1 MKQAFD
7 KRPDLFPVKQRYVF
21 LSHCGVSPL
30 HAAGLA
36 REQEMALEQCETG
49 ALIFDRYEE
58 TLKRLRTTGSRLLQ
72 TDPQNVSFHRN
83 SSEAISMI
91 ASGYPFEPG
100 DQVISYV
107 HEYPAN
113 HYPWRLQARRGVELI
128 ELSNSCPPGTEP
140 CGDRPCTFAF
150 EELER
155 RITKRTRV
163 VALSH
168 VQFTSGFALDLQAVG
183 ELCRAHGIDL
193 VLDAAQSLGLL
204 PVYPDR
210 HHVSAVISSGW
221 KWLLGPLGTGLMST
235 SPTFRGKLEPVMIGA
250 EAMEQGADYL
260 DHTWRPHVSAKR
272 FEYST
277 ASLSLAAALE
287 ACMAEVQLRYG
298 VEALRDEVF
307 RLQDVF
313 LERVD
318 RGAFS
323 TIEFP
328 PGHRSGILAV
338 LCHRQEPEKL
348 VMQLRE
354 RGFICSARGGYL
366 RVAPH
371 FYLTDDDID
380 RFTHTLNRLGKET
393 R

>member
-1 MKQAFD
+1 MRTMFD
-7 KRPDLFPVKQRYVF
+7 KSPDLFPVKHRYVF

-36 REQEMALEQCETG
+36 REQEMAREQSETG
-49 ALIFDRYEE
+49 SLIFDRYEE
-58 TLKRLRTTGSRLLQ
+58 ILERLRATGARLLQ

-128 ELSNSCPPGTEP
+128 ELPNICFPGTAP
-140 CGDRPCTFAF
+140 CGDRPCAFAF

-155 RITKRTRV
+155 RVTKRTRV
-163 VALSH
+163 IALSH
-168 VQFTSGFALDLQAVG
+168 VQFTSGFALDLQEVG

-204 PVYPDR
+204 PVYPDT

-221 KWLLGPLGTGLMST
+221 KWLLGPIGTGLMYT
-235 SPTFRGKLEPVMIGA
+235 SPEFRNRLEPVMIGA
-250 EAMEQGADYL
+250 EAMEQGEDYL
-260 DHTWRPHVSAKR
+260 DHAWRLHRMARR

-287 ACMAEVQLRYG
+287 ACIAEVQLRHG

-318 RGAFS
+318 RRAL
-323 TIEFP
+323 TPMEFP
-328 PGHRSGILAV
+328 ARHRSGILAV

-348 VMQLRE
+348 VIQLRE

-371 FYLTDDDID
+371 FYLTDEDIH
-380 RFTHTLNRLGKET
+380 RFTDTLNRLGTET
-393 R
+393 N